1 MRGKSKPQNIS
12 EESRNKQCKIDKK
25 EWTEDVNVKK
35 EENGETVRLFL
46 RRTRKLRREARMDL
60 LHPVLVTEKTTEIW
74 QVQYNY
80 MSLRDVL
87 VTDLKKIIF
96 RYLFFFFF
104 C

>member
-1 MRGKSKPQNIS
+1 MRGKRKPQNIS

-60 LHPVLVTEKTTEIW
+60 LQPVLVTEKTTEMW
-74 QVQYNY
+74 QVEYNY
-80 MSLRDVL
+80 LSLRDVL
-87 VTDLKKIIF
+87 VTVLKKVCLGT
-96 RYLFFFFF
+96 LFY
-104 C
+104 